1 VCASCHRNMDPL
13 GFALEN
19 FDALGRY
26 RATDG
31 DKPVD
36 PTGVMPDGT
45 RLDGPVTL
53 RQALVADPSQFA
65 STVTERLLTYALG
78 RGVEY
83 YDRPVVRRI
92 VREAAANG
100 YRWSSL
106 ILGIVESL
114 PFRNAV
120 VDGPAAERTAERR

>member
-1 VCASCHRNMDPL
+1 
-13 GFALEN
+13 
-19 FDALGRY
+19 
-26 RATDG
+26 
-31 DKPVD
+31 
-36 PTGVMPDGT
+36 
-45 RLDGPVTL
+45 LDGPVTL

-92 VREAAANG
+92 VRDSAAG
-100 YRWSSL
+100 HYRWSAL

-114 PFRNAV
+114 PFRSATA
-120 VDGPAAERTAERR
+120 DGPAPERTASGRSSAVASRGGSRP

>member
-1 VCASCHRNMDPL
+1 MDPL

-26 RATDG
+26 RTTDG
-31 DKPVD
+31 NSPVD

-53 RQALVADPSQFA
+53 RQALVAEPSQFA

-83 YDRPVVRRI
+83 YDRARGPTDRARERGGRLSMVGVDSWHRRK
-92 VREAAANG
+92 
-100 YRWSSL
+100 L
-106 ILGIVESL
+106 
-114 PFRNAV
+114 AV
-120 VDGPAAERTAERR
+120 QKRHRRRAHA